1 MSDIHE
7 QIKAQYEAYLNE
19 AQSFDEKGVLTL
31 WYILVFNS
39 DEYYASRKMLLLK

>member
-19 AQSFDEKGVLTL
+19 AQSFDEKVLRPRRQELERL
-31 WYILVFNS
+31 WAKWVN
-39 DEYYASRKMLLLK
+39 